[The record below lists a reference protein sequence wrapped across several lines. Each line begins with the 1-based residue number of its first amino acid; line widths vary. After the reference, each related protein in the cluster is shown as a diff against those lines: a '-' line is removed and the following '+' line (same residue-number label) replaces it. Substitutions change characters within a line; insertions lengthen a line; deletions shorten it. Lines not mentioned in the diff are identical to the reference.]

1 MLGSPRGEFT
11 VVVSGLPPAASEGN
25 SSDAEALVEAGRREG
40 LSDRTLVALLRA
52 IGLSRR
58 DAYRLVEAH
67 RPG

>member
-1 MLGSPRGEFT
+1 MPK
-11 VVVSGLPPAASEGN
+11 
-25 SSDAEALVEAGRREG
+25 ALVEAGRREG